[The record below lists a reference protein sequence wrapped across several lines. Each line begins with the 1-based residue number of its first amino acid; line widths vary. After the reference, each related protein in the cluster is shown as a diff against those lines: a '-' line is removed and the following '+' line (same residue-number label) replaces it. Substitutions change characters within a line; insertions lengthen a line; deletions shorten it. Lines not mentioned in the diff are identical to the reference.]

1 MDQGKSTGPLTG
13 LRVLE
18 FEAIGPCPF
27 AAMMLADMGAE
38 VVTIARPGKT
48 RRTPENFIWRGRH
61 VIELDLKE
69 AANIAAVLDLVAGAD
84 ILIEGFR
91 PQVMERLR
99 LGPDAAFARN
109 PALIYGRMTGWGQDG
124 PLAPVAGHDIN
135 YIAITGALDA
145 FRSPGGEPVPPLNM
159 VGDYGGGALY
169 LLVGVLAALIEARGS
184 GRGQIVDAAMC
195 DGVSH
200 MLTMF
205 HSLRALGRW
214 LDAPRANFLDG
225 GAHFYGVYECKDRRY
240 LAVGAIEPQFYA
252 TLRERAGLDDPAF
265 DDQFDPAAWPR
276 LREKMAALFKTKTRD
291 EWAALLEHA
300 EACVAPVLSLAEA
313 PDHPHL
319 AARETFVTVDGHRQ
333 PAPAPRFSRTAS
345 TLARSPAAD
354 VTSAEAVLSRWMA
367 PRTERGSQGLDGPVQ
382 PLGAAR

>member
-1 MDQGKSTGPLTG
+1 MHAGTSTGPLSG

-18 FEAIGPCPF
+18 FAAIGPCPF
-27 AAMMLADMGAE
+27 AAMTLADMGAE
-38 VVTIARPGKT
+38 VVTIARPGKAG
-48 RRTPENFIWRGRH
+48 RPAEDFIWRGRH
-61 VIELDLKE
+61 VIEVDLKAE
-69 AANIAAVLDLVAGAD
+69 AGAARVLELVAGAD
-84 ILIEGFR
+84 ILLEGLR
-91 PQVMERLR
+91 PGVMERLG

-124 PLAPVAGHDIN
+124 PLASVAGHDID

-145 FRSPGGEPVPPLNM
+145 FRSSAGEPVAPLNM

-169 LLVGVLAALIEARGS
+169 LLVGVLAAYIEAGRS

-205 HSLRALGRW
+205 HSLAAMGRW
-214 LDAPRANFLDG
+214 SDAPRSNFLDG
-225 GAHFYGVYECKDRRY
+225 GAHYYGVYECKDGRH
-240 LAVGAIEPQFYA
+240 LAVGALEPQFYA
-252 TLRERAGLDDPAF
+252 TLRAKAGLVDAAF
-265 DDQFDPAAWPR
+265 DDQFDPAGWPL

-291 EWAALLEHA
+291 EWAALLEGV

-319 AARETFVTVDGHRQ
+319 AARGTFASFDGHRQ

-345 TLARSPAAD
+345 TLTRSPAA
-354 VTSAEAVLSRWMA
+354 TATTIEAVAARWMR
-367 PRTERGSQGLDGPVQ
+367 PRGQAES
-382 PLGAAR
+382 